1 MARGTDPMAKRIP
14 GMDKKQ
20 PVLAGKDLNKE
31 YKNKD
36 RVVRPLQHVD
46 FELYP
51 GEILGIVGE
60 SGSGKSTLL
69 RMVSGI
75 EKPDSGSVFHDGAE
89 YTGAK
94 PEKTGRF
101 LQMIFQDAYG
111 SFDPRMSMEK
121 SLTESG
127 TVDRDEMLRII
138 KEVGLSEDLLP
149 RKPKNLSGGQCQ
161 RMSIARALLSHADI
175 LLCDEIT
182 SALDVTTQAQVINLI
197 TEVRDSENVAVM
209 FVCHDLALV
218 SMICDRVMVLKDG
231 VVVEEGIT
239 ADVISDPKDPYTKKL
254 LNSVLSV

>member
-1 MARGTDPMAKRIP
+1 
-14 GMDKKQ
+14 MDKKQ
-20 PVLAGKDLNKE
+20 PVLSGKDLNKE
-31 YKNKD
+31 YRTRD

-75 EKPDSGSVFHDGAE
+75 ERPDSGSVLHEGTE
-89 YTGAK
+89 YTGAG

-111 SFDPRMSMEK
+111 SFDPRMSMDR
-121 SLTESG
+121 SLREG
-127 TVDRDEMLRII
+127 IDAGRDEMLRIMN
-138 KEVGLSEDLLP
+138 EVGLSEELLP
-149 RKPKNLSGGQCQ
+149 RRPKHLSGGQCQ

-182 SALDVTTQAQVINLI
+182 SALDVTTQAQVIKLI
-197 TEVRDSENVAVM
+197 TEVRDAENVAIM

-231 VVVEEGIT
+231 VVVEQGVT
-239 ADVISDPKDPYTKKL
+239 SDVINDPKDPYTKRL
-254 LNSVLSV
+254 LDSVLSV